1 MRMTTL
7 PPCRVRL
14 ALETAA
20 VAIVDGAPQ
29 PLMALDAGLLAWLAV
44 EGPTARSK
52 LVALLWPLS
61 EADAG
66 RNALRQRLFR
76 LRRTLGLDTV
86 QGQATLALA
95 GAVAHDLDDAR
106 GLLEAVPADELP
118 SGDFAQW
125 LARERERRRGLQ
137 RTHTARQA
145 DAAEHAGDWDAALQ
159 HTAALLALEPLS
171 EDAHRRL
178 MRLHYLRGDRAA
190 ALLAFDRC

>member
-1 MRMTTL
+1 MTAAAQPGFADAVDGVAGISRRPDGAT
-7 PPCRVRL
+7 
-14 ALETAA
+14 ETAA

-76 LRRTLGLDTV
+76 LRRTLGLDAV

-106 GLLEAVPADELP
+106 GLLEAVPAP
-118 SGDFAQW
+118 A
-125 LARERERRRGLQ
+125 
-137 RTHTARQA
+137 
-145 DAAEHAGDWDAALQ
+145 
-159 HTAALLALEPLS
+159 TAA
-171 EDAHRRL
+171 
-178 MRLHYLRGDRAA
+178 
-190 ALLAFDRC
+190 

>member
-1 MRMTTL
+1 MRMITL

-118 SGDFAQW
+118 GGEFAQW
-125 LARERERRRGLQ
+125 LARERERRRDLQ
-137 RTHTARQA
+137 RMRIAQQA
-145 DAAEHAGDWDAALQ
+145 DAAEHAQLAAYQL
-159 HTAALLALEPLS
+159 AVEEGLLGEGETPGGARLVYLEIGR
-171 EDAHRRL
+171 AHV
-178 MRLHYLRGDRAA
+178 
-190 ALLAFDRC
+190 